1 MLDLDQALPVTKA
14 SGGVRRPVSARV
26 AYGRHHA
33 CVPRVASAVVVS
45 VQWGAHGATYAP
57 GALFLVC
64 RRRVA
69 RVAAHRGFIPAKV
82 AGCRNGTW
90 PAAAAA
96 CDPHSF
102 RAEMAGAHRLR
113 YQPFRP
119 CNLRN
124 SASREPGPGTRPRQ
138 RGERSCGICEPA
150 TIGFRQ
156 AAIGRPKEGRLE
168 ATAATQSEAA
178 RTPARAHGGAATAI
192 RLVRSQVLVSRT
204 AFTLIAVR

>member
-45 VQWGAHGATYAP
+45 VQWGGARSD
-57 GALFLVC
+57 VC
-64 RRRVA
+64 PWCVISCMS
-69 RVAAHRGFIPAKV
+69 AAWPA
-82 AGCRNGTW
+82 
-90 PAAAAA
+90 AAAAA

-138 RGERSCGICEPA
+138 RGERACGICEPA

-204 AFTLIAVR
+204 AFTQIAVR